1 MAAQKKTRPT
11 LEQHKAKASSP
22 FGAELMDKL
31 NGFASKRS
39 FHLFALL
46 VFFFISLVY
55 CSPVLQGKKL
65 NTGDATAGDAFNREF
80 NTYQKAGEKD
90 FIGWTNTMF
99 SGMPRAG
106 SAIEKYNYP
115 YKIVHLGL
123 SLFGGISFEQLIWL
137 MAGFYV
143 LLLALS
149 INRWLALIGAICFAL
164 STFNIT
170 SIEAGHALK
179 MFAIACV
186 SPVLAGIIWVGKKSY
201 LKGFLVFTLAL
212 AFLLTI
218 NHTQITYYTIIACL
232 VLVIFVFGKMLIEKD
247 FGHFVKSGAIL
258 LVGALLCG
266 GANLH
271 LLNFYN
277 MSKETMR
284 GGNSELVSNEGKEK
298 SKGEKTGLEKDYALS
313 WSYGK
318 LESLS
323 FLIPNIMGGATS
335 EYLVSNRESETYTAL
350 ASSGDPNANELAQ
363 ASTPYW
369 GDQPFVGGPIYFG
382 AILIFLFVLGLLL
395 ASNVE
400 KIWLII
406 VGTIFLFISWGRNIS
421 WFTDLLFDY
430 APLYNK
436 FRTPSMGQSVLQI
449 AIYAIA
455 FLGLNK
461 LFEKQIDKKAV
472 EKKFYIA
479 IGIVGGLT
487 LLVLIIPKLFGGFE
501 APNDGKLPD
510 WLRNALVSDRIG
522 LAKSDAFRS
531 LLFIAVAAGLIW
543 AYLKD
548 KLSIALVMPIVLFL
562 SVVDL
567 WTVDTR
573 YFNKDDFKKKAELG
587 TNVQPSPADQQILT
601 DQDPHYRVFNV
612 LGGNPFND
620 AQTSFFHKSVG
631 GYSAVK
637 LLKYQ
642 ELIDNHLTKG
652 NMAVL
657 SMLNTKYFIVQGQDG
672 GPAVQQNQ
680 GACGNAWFV
689 DSLVV
694 VKTANQEM
702 EGMEVNKGFNPLKS
716 ALIRG
721 QNIASTKTFEKDSSA
736 QIKLLSYKPH
746 QLAYE
751 CNNPKAGFAVFS
763 EVFYKQADGDGWVA
777 KIDGKEQPILEVN
790 YLLRGLEIPAGKH
803 KIEMAMVQPAAEK
816 RGLIS
821 VISLFILTAF
831 WVIGSYFISKGKF
844 E

>member
-1 MAAQKKTRPT
+1 MATPKKVKPT
-11 LEQHKAKASSP
+11 LDQQRTKNLSP
-22 FGAELMDKL
+22 AGIDIMDKL
-31 NGFASKRS
+31 NNFASKRT
-39 FHLFALL
+39 FHLFAIA
-46 VFFFISLVY
+46 VFFIISLIY
-55 CSPVLQGKKL
+55 CSPVLEGKKL
-65 NTGDATAGDAFNREF
+65 NTGDATAGEAFNREF
-80 NTYQKAGEKD
+80 ITYQKAGEKD

-115 YKIVHLGL
+115 YRIVHLGL

-143 LLLALS
+143 FLLALR
-149 INRWLALIGAICFAL
+149 INRWLALVGAICFSL

-170 SIEAGHALK
+170 GIEAGHALK
-179 MFAIACV
+179 IFAIACV
-186 SPVLAGIIWVGKKSY
+186 SPVLAGIIWVCRKSY
-201 LKGFLVFTLAL
+201 LKGFLVFTIAL
-212 AFLLTI
+212 DFLLTI
-218 NHTQITYYTIIACL
+218 NHTQITYYTIIASL
-232 VLVIFVFGKMLIEKD
+232 VLSLFAFGKIIMEKD
-247 FGHFVKSGAIL
+247 ITHFVKSGAFL
-258 LVGALLCG
+258 LAGALLCG
-266 GANLH
+266 LANLH

-284 GGNSELVSNEGKEK
+284 GGNSELVSNEKNEK

-395 ASNVE
+395 AGNAE

-406 VGTIFLFISWGRNIS
+406 IAIIFLFISWGRNIS

-455 FLGLNK
+455 FLGLNR
-461 LFEKQIDKKAV
+461 LFEKQADKKV
-472 EKKFYIA
+472 LEKKFYIA
-479 IGIVGGLT
+479 LGIVGGLT
-487 LLVLIIPKLFGGFE
+487 LLVWVMPKLFGTFE

-531 LLFIAVAAGLIW
+531 LIFILLSAGLIW

-548 KLSIALVMPIVLFL
+548 KLGMAIVMPVILLL
-562 SVVDL
+562 SVIDL

-573 YFNKDDFKKKAELG
+573 YFNKEDFKKKSELG
-587 TNVQPSPADQQILT
+587 TNVQPTPADQQIMA
-601 DQDPHYRVFNV
+601 DPDPHYRVFNV
-612 LGGNPFND
+612 FGGNPFND
-620 AQTSFFHKSVG
+620 ANTSFFHKSVG

-642 ELIDNHLTKG
+642 ELIDNHLSKG

-672 GPAVQQNQ
+672 GPAVQPNPQ
-680 GACGNAWFV
+680 ACGNAWFV

-694 VKTANQEM
+694 VKSANQEM
-702 EGMEVNKGFNPLKS
+702 DGMNSGFNPLKS

-721 QNIASTKTFEKDSSA
+721 QNNASNKIFEKDSSA
-736 QIKLLSYKPH
+736 QIKLLTYKPH
-746 QLAYE
+746 QLTYE
-751 CNNPKAGFAVFS
+751 SKNQKPGFAVFS

-790 YLLRGLEIPAGKH
+790 YLLRGIELPAGKH
-803 KIEMAMVQPAAEK
+803 LIEMAMVQPAAEK

-821 VISLFILTAF
+821 VIALFILTGF
-831 WVIGSYFISKGKF
+831 WVMGTYFISKGKF